1 MAKGDV
7 SPIIDIIQ
15 NESVMNQVEF
25 LGVDEDI
32 DDAKERLDEVE
43 ETLNIIE
50 EGGGVIKGS
59 YVCGRWT
66 QIEENAVHFGRW
78 TPTVLV
84 ESA

>member
-1 MAKGDV
+1 MKGDV
-7 SPIIDIIQ
+7 VPIEDLVQ
-15 NESVMNQVEF
+15 NKTVMNQAEF
-25 LGVDEDI
+25 LGVTEDI
-32 DDAKERLDEVE
+32 DSAKERLDEVE

-66 QIEENAVHFGRW
+66 QIEEDAVHFGRW